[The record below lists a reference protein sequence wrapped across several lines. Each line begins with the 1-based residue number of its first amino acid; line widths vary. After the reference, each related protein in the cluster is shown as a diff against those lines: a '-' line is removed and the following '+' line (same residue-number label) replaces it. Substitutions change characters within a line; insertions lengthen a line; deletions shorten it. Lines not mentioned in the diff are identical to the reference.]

1 MPEEVKFFGRIG
13 AYGLFIAAVYWF
25 VSYEPA
31 GTVLLGGFGLA
42 TGAAFVLLRRGAR
55 RPAVTRDGGADRPSD
70 RSIAALAPDGPFGD
84 ESGPVPLR
92 SLAPFEVG
100 FGLAVMSLSV
110 AFGIWFA
117 IAGLL
122 PLAIGAADWLG
133 SANRELD
140 LIDSPAH
147 GVDREE

>member
-55 RPAVTRDGGADRPSD
+55 RPAVTRDGRADRASD
-70 RSIAALAPDGPFGD
+70 RSIAATGHSAMSP
-84 ESGPVPLR
+84 
-92 SLAPFEVG
+92 APFRSGVSPRSRS
-100 FGLAVMSLSV
+100 GLA
-110 AFGIWFA
+110 
-117 IAGLL
+117 
-122 PLAIGAADWLG
+122 
-133 SANRELD
+133 
-140 LIDSPAH
+140 SPS
-147 GVDREE
+147 

>member
-1 MPEEVKFFGRIG
+1 MPEEVKFFGRI
-13 AYGLFIAAVYWF
+13 APYAFFIAAVYWF
-25 VSYEPA
+25 VSYEAA

-42 TGAAFVLLRRGAR
+42 TGAAFVLLRRGAKGRGR
-55 RPAVTRDGGADRPSD
+55 RSTESVAAGAT
-70 RSIAALAPDGPFGD
+70 PDGPFGD

-92 SLAPFEVG
+92 SLAPLELG

-133 SANRELD
+133 SANREFD
-140 LIDSPAH
+140 LIDSAAH

>member
-1 MPEEVKFFGRIG
+1 
-13 AYGLFIAAVYWF
+13 
-25 VSYEPA
+25 
-31 GTVLLGGFGLA
+31 
-42 TGAAFVLLRRGAR
+42 
-55 RPAVTRDGGADRPSD
+55 
-70 RSIAALAPDGPFGD
+70 
-84 ESGPVPLR
+84 
-92 SLAPFEVG
+92 
-100 FGLAVMSLSV
+100 MSLSV